1 MVGYILLMTVYWP
14 NTRPLDNAPVMNT
27 IMNAVPCKSEKNSS
41 KYKRYYQIVPAI
53 LFSALLLTAC
63 QKDSETDTANNT
75 NTEVET
81 VTENTTAETNTT
93 DDMNDN
99 DNVDSDSNESTAHD
113 INLSE
118 LDDNLGAADH
128 PADLNSS
135 NNAAAAP
142 DPEQAIQGAQI
153 TDVRYENA
161 SGDSLSVIF
170 ETSAA
175 GVLNAVVTLP
185 NKKTMTLRAPE
196 GQGNNPTYRS
206 EDGSIQLVSHAGGGT
221 IDLVQNDN
229 VTSFD
234 AISAD
239 AEVVTE

>member
-1 MVGYILLMTVYWP
+1 MP
-14 NTRPLDNAPVMNT
+14 
-27 IMNAVPCKSEKNSS
+27 
-41 KYKRYYQIVPAI
+41 
-53 LFSALLLTAC
+53 
-63 QKDSETDTANNT
+63 KDSETDTANNI

-81 VTENTTAETNTT
+81 ITETATSETNTT
-93 DDMNDN
+93 DSINDN
-99 DNVDSDSNESTAHD
+99 DISDNADSNSNESTAHD

-118 LDDNLGAADH
+118 LDDNLGAADR

-175 GVLNAVVTLP
+175 GVLNAIVTLP
-185 NKKTMTLRAPE
+185 NKTTMTLRAPE

>member
-1 MVGYILLMTVYWP
+1 
-14 NTRPLDNAPVMNT
+14 MNT
-27 IMNAVPCKSEKNSS
+27 IMNAVPCKSARNSA

-63 QKDSETDTANNT
+63 QKDSETDTANNI

-81 VTENTTAETNTT
+81 ITETATSETNTT
-93 DDMNDN
+93 DSINDN
-99 DNVDSDSNESTAHD
+99 DISDNADSNSNESTAHD

-118 LDDNLGAADH
+118 LDDNLGAADR

-175 GVLNAVVTLP
+175 GVLNAIVTLP
-185 NKKTMTLRAPE
+185 NKTTMTLRAPE